1 MEEKYKETIKRI
13 QPIAETFIVN
23 NKLQYPIKDSLTLL
37 SNMGYYIIKAKA
49 PSNLSGFYMK
59 KDRFPFIFVN
69 ASHSLGRQNFSLW
82 HEVYHHYMKH
92 QNGISDFASNSIEE
106 REAEIFA
113 GLVLLPDEEIKKWSE
128 KFNIEDAST
137 IAQMSVYYQMS
148 FNAVVIRGMQLGEIE
163 FNTYKTLKKL
173 SSLEKQQQLL
183 AIYEQNNLSTSVI
196 QSTNNIKIS
205 SNIMSILQKNHQQ
218 NLVDS
223 HKLNSIIEKIE
234 VLNES

>member
-1 MEEKYKETIKRI
+1 
-13 QPIAETFIVN
+13 
-23 NKLQYPIKDSLTLL
+23 
-37 SNMGYYIIKAKA
+37 
-49 PSNLSGFYMK
+49 
-59 KDRFPFIFVN
+59 
-69 ASHSLGRQNFSLW
+69 
-82 HEVYHHYMKH
+82 MKH

-196 QSTNNIKIS
+196 QPTNNIKIS

>member
-13 QPIAETFIVN
+13 QPIAQSLIKK
-23 NKLQYPIKDSLTLL
+23 NKLQYPLNDSLTLL

-59 KDRFPFIFVN
+59 KDSFPFIFVN
-69 ASHSLGRQNFSLW
+69 ANHSLGRQNFSLW
-82 HEVYHHYMKH
+82 HEVYHHYMEH

-128 KFNIEDAST
+128 KFNIEDASI

-148 FNAVVIRGMQLGEIE
+148 FNAVVIRGMQLGKIE
-163 FNTYKTLKKL
+163 FNTYKALKKL
-173 SSLEKQQQLL
+173 SSLEKQ
-183 AIYEQNNLSTSVI
+183 ARTI
-196 QSTNNIKIS
+196 
-205 SNIMSILQKNHQQ
+205 SNI
-218 NLVDS
+218 
-223 HKLNSIIEKIE
+223 
-234 VLNES
+234 